1 MIRGKVNWKK
11 NAPNVEVRLSVKKI
25 LLPVG
30 ALVYQNYQR
39 MRSAM
44 MIVCVKTVFQ
54 KNIEKNS

>member
-1 MIRGKVNWKK
+1 MIEGWIYWKK
-11 NAPNVEVRLSVKKI
+11 NALNVEVRLSVKKM
-25 LLPVG
+25 LLLVG
-30 ALVYQNYQR
+30 VLVYQNYQR

>member
-11 NAPNVEVRLSVKKI
+11 NAPNVEVRLSVKKMLI
-25 LLPVG
+25 LVG
-30 ALVYQNYQR
+30 VLVYQNYQR
-39 MRSAM
+39 IRSTI

>member
-44 MIVCVKTVFQ
+44 MIVCVKTKKK

>member
-11 NAPNVEVRLSVKKI
+11 NAPNVEVRLSVKKMLI
-25 LLPVG
+25 LVG
-30 ALVYQNYQR
+30 VLVYQNYQR
-39 MRSAM
+39 IRSTM